1 MGDLA
6 ILVIVTVCVTGGILI
21 NGYINDKNN
30 KNKGE

>member
-30 KNKGE
+30 RKKGE